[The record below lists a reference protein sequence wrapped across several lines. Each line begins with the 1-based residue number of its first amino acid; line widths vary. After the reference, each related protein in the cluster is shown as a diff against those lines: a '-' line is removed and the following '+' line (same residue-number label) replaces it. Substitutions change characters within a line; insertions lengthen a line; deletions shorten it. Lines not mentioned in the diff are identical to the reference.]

1 MGLFKED
8 EVIETRRAVIP
19 HASEYLVRASTPCLN
34 YIAREIARTMQ
45 NGNFQLSWLIPETIC
60 KQPGNAKVLAHIMKT
75 LTDLGYSVEHDVP
88 APSVKS
94 FWNSAGTTSYDDS
107 QEQLVITWT
116 ADADRRIVREDV

>member
-19 HASEYLVRASTPCLN
+19 HASEHLVRASTPCLN

-75 LTDLGYSVEHDVP
+75 LTDLGYSVGRDVLTP
-88 APSVKS
+88 PVKS
-94 FWNSAGTTSYDDS
+94 SWYSAETT
-107 QEQLVITWT
+107 QEKLVITWT
-116 ADADRRIVREDV
+116 VDADPRIAREESGV

>member
-8 EVIETRRAVIP
+8 EVIETRRVLIP

-45 NGNFQLSWLIPETIC
+45 NGNFQISWLIPETIC

-75 LTDLGYSVEHDVP
+75 LTDLGYSVGRDVLTP
-88 APSVKS
+88 PVKS
-94 FWNSAGTTSYDDS
+94 SWYSAETT
-107 QEQLVITWT
+107 QEKLVITWT
-116 ADADRRIVREDV
+116 VDADPRIVREDV